1 MFKYLLNSLSQCKRC
16 FISAVILKG
25 CFKHYT
31 LFISQIMSQI
41 DSVESV
47 YNTKGLSSY
56 SEYNLV
62 LTVSG
67 HLWFLNH
74 PKQGL
79 CSRYL
84 YLLFIVLR
92 TLFSWIA
99 NAYSTSLSSMWPHH
113 KVLFCPPVWISACI
127 WYSLPPSFLTC
138 NNLMSNIFTTDLCS
152 NTQAH
157 THRNVNSK
165 DLLFSLWY
173 PMYL

>member
-1 MFKYLLNSLSQCKRC
+1 MVLDVIIHICYFGKKHIYLMFKYLLNSLSQCKRC

-67 HLWFLNH
+67 HL
-74 PKQGL
+74 
-79 CSRYL
+79 
-84 YLLFIVLR
+84 
-92 TLFSWIA
+92 
-99 NAYSTSLSSMWPHH
+99 
-113 KVLFCPPVWISACI
+113 
-127 WYSLPPSFLTC
+127 
-138 NNLMSNIFTTDLCS
+138 
-152 NTQAH
+152 
-157 THRNVNSK
+157 
-165 DLLFSLWY
+165 
-173 PMYL
+173 